1 MITREGTVM
10 FETIRTAVYMCKIFI
25 KARKVIRKS
34 KKVAPEESW
43 QMGYDFIRPYAQGI
57 FKETGSRVIY
67 HGLENL
73 PERKGVLFVG
83 NHQSYLDIPGILAV
97 MEEPTAFVSKKEVGK
112 TPFLGPILD
121 VVGCVHMDREDVRQS
136 LNAIKE
142 ASQKLEQ
149 GLNMVIFPEG
159 TRSQG
164 PVMAEFKKGSIKAA
178 TMVGAPIVPFR
189 IENMYAIFEGNK
201 GIKVKPAEVHIYFGK
216 MIDVAGMSRAEQKEL
231 SANMKEIVESLK

>member
-1 MITREGTVM
+1 M
-10 FETIRTAVYMCKIFI
+10 FETIQTAFYVGKVFL
-25 KARKVIRKS
+25 KARKVIRQS
-34 KKVAPEESW
+34 KKVSDEESW
-43 QMGYDFIRPYAQGI
+43 QMGYEFIRPQAQGV
-57 FKETGSRVIY
+57 FKAAKTRIIY
-67 HGLENL
+67 HGLESL

-83 NHQSYLDIPGILAV
+83 NHQSYLDIPAILSV
-97 MEEPTAFVSKKEVGK
+97 MEEPTAFVSKKEIGRK
-112 TPFLGPILD
+112 PFLGPILD

-142 ASQKLEQ
+142 ASQKLER

-164 PVMAEFKKGSIKAA
+164 PVMGEFKKGSIKAA

-189 IENMYAIFEGNK
+189 IEKMYAIFEGNK
-201 GIKVKPAEVHIYFGK
+201 GIKVKPAEVHVYFGK
-216 MIDVAGMSRAEQKEL
+216 MIDVASMSRAEQKEL

>member
-1 MITREGTVM
+1 
-10 FETIRTAVYMCKIFI
+10 
-25 KARKVIRKS
+25 
-34 KKVAPEESW
+34 
-43 QMGYDFIRPYAQGI
+43 
-57 FKETGSRVIY
+57 
-67 HGLENL
+67 
-73 PERKGVLFVG
+73 
-83 NHQSYLDIPGILAV
+83 
-97 MEEPTAFVSKKEVGK
+97 
-112 TPFLGPILD
+112 
-121 VVGCVHMDREDVRQS
+121 
-136 LNAIKE
+136 
-142 ASQKLEQ
+142 
-149 GLNMVIFPEG
+149 MVIFPEG

>member
-1 MITREGTVM
+1 M
-10 FETIRTAVYMCKIFI
+10 FETIRTGLYMCKIFA
-25 KARKVIRKS
+25 KARKIIRQS
-34 KKVAPEESW
+34 KKVSEQESW

-57 FKETGSRVIY
+57 FKVAGTRIIY

-73 PERKGVLFVG
+73 PERKGVLYVG
-83 NHQSYLDIPGILAV
+83 NHQSYLDIPAILAV
-97 MEEPTAFVSKKEVGK
+97 MEEPTAFVSKDSVGK

-121 VVGCVHMDREDVRQS
+121 VVGCVSIVREDIRQS

-142 ASQKLEQ
+142 ASQKLEK

-164 PVMAEFKKGSIKAA
+164 PVMGEFKKGSIKAA

-189 IENMYAIFEGNK
+189 IENMYSIFEGNK
-201 GIKVKPAEVHIYFGK
+201 GIKVKPCEVHVYFGE
-216 MIDVAGMSRAEQKEL
+216 MIDIASMSRAEQKEL
-231 SANMKEIVESLK
+231 GGRMKEIVESLK

>member
-1 MITREGTVM
+1 M
-10 FETIRTAVYMCKIFI
+10 FETIRTAAYMCKIFAS
-25 KARKVIRKS
+25 ARKMIRQS
-34 KKVAPEESW
+34 KKVSEEESW

-57 FKETGSRVIY
+57 FKKAGARVIY

-83 NHQSYLDIPGILAV
+83 NHQSYLDIPAILAV
-97 MEEPTAFVSKKEVGK
+97 MEEPTAFVSKDSVGK
-112 TPFLGPILD
+112 KPFLGPILD
-121 VVGCVHMDREDVRQS
+121 VVGCVSIVREDIRQS

-142 ASQKLEQ
+142 ASQKMER

-164 PVMAEFKKGSIKAA
+164 PEMGEFKKGSIKAA

-189 IENMYAIFEGNK
+189 LENMYAIFEGNK
-201 GIKVKPAEVHIYFGK
+201 GLKVKPAEVHVYFGE
-216 MIDVAGMSRAEQKEL
+216 MIDVASMSRAEQKEL

>member
-1 MITREGTVM
+1 M
-10 FETIRTAVYMCKIFI
+10 FETIRTGLYMCKIFI
-25 KARKVIRKS
+25 KARKVIRQS
-34 KKVAPEESW
+34 KKVSEEESW

-57 FKETGSRVIY
+57 FKVAGTRIIY

-83 NHQSYLDIPGILAV
+83 NHQSYLDIPALLAV
-97 MEEPTAFVSKKEVGK
+97 MEEPTAFVSKKEVGQK
-112 TPFLGPILD
+112 PFLGPILD

-142 ASQKLEQ
+142 AAQKLER

-189 IENMYAIFEGNK
+189 LENVYAIFEGNK
-201 GIKVKPAEVHIYFGK
+201 GIKVKPAEVHIYFGE
-216 MIDVAGMSRAEQKEL
+216 MIDVASMTRAEQKEL
-231 SANMKEIVESLK
+231 SGKMKEIVESLK